1 MIPARCTAPPAA
13 VCARAAGTF
22 PAHFSACREAKRS
35 VSQKVAP
42 LAPGRSS
49 LLAHRVGSLV
59 KSALSSNSVAVH
71 LEHSPPGSL
80 GAKSHPNCD
89 FQCSSGSPRG
99 RKKIRTP
106 YPGIR
111 DPTRAELAGSLSRIP
126 PTLPRRCV
134 CLSALSA
141 LDPVTAPKLSA
152 TEVGTPWGHAA
163 A

>member
-1 MIPARCTAPPAA
+1 MHGASCGCVCPRCGDVSSPLLCLRRSEKKRLPEGRTPCP
-13 VCARAAGTF
+13 RKEF
-22 PAHFSACREAKRS
+22 PASTQGR
-35 VSQKVAP
+35 Q
-42 LAPGRSS
+42 PGQ
-49 LLAHRVGSLV
+49 
-59 KSALSSNSVAVH
+59 SALSSNSVAVH

-89 FQCSSGSPRG
+89 FQCSSGSPQG

-111 DPTRAELAGSLSRIP
+111 DPTRAEPAGSLSRIP

-152 TEVGTPWGHAA
+152 TEVGTPRGHAA